1 MLPFRLVILGVY
13 HKLVWTGAHDSLRT
27 SPFDMLNLM
36 LPKVLAIFESQS
48 PWLYLGLLYEP
59 RVYQRLLFRLDS
71 IFLRLIL
78 DLKLLLIT
86 LSRSQYLLV
95 LLQLLLFYLLL
106 LLQLKHVLHAS
117 TFMFNL
123 FLCLDIFSLADLG
136 DDVHRLA
143 DGKSVVADKP
153 GYSFTHVVYL
163 THFNQ
168 DGDVVEEGSV
178 TWIVVPRQYRQALLW
193 LQHVGRRR
201 VINYNC
207 VSAVAT

>member
-1 MLPFRLVILGVY
+1 
-13 HKLVWTGAHDSLRT
+13 
-27 SPFDMLNLM
+27 
-36 LPKVLAIFESQS
+36 
-48 PWLYLGLLYEP
+48 
-59 RVYQRLLFRLDS
+59 
-71 IFLRLIL
+71 
-78 DLKLLLIT
+78 
-86 LSRSQYLLV
+86 
-95 LLQLLLFYLLL
+95 
-106 LLQLKHVLHAS
+106 
-117 TFMFNL
+117 MFNL

-168 DGDVVEEGSV
+168 DGNVVKQGSV

-201 VINYNC
+201 VVNYNC